1 MLNKVILIGRLG
13 KDPEVRYM
21 PNGEAVRHQ
30 QHQPRPLKTSTMTS
44 RSELRSK
51 KMSYLKYIKES
62 LKNIDDLCDGA
73 LKENDDYVFYINEI
87 QAFAQS
93 VLSNFESLI
102 YELKLGEE
110 KLIEAARII
119 EEYLHGK
126 D

>member
-1 MLNKVILIGRLG
+1 
-13 KDPEVRYM
+13 
-21 PNGEAVRHQ
+21 
-30 QHQPRPLKTSTMTS
+30 
-44 RSELRSK
+44 
-51 KMSYLKYIKES
+51 MSYLKDIKES
-62 LKNIDDLCDGA
+62 LKNIDDLCDDA

-102 YELKLGEE
+102 YELKFGEE